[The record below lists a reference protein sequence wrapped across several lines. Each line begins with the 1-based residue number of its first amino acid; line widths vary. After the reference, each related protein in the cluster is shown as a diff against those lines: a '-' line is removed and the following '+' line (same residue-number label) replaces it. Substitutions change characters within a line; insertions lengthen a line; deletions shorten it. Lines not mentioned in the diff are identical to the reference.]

1 MVSLGPR
8 QRAFLLSSPDQ
19 IFARFD
25 GFTGPDAV
33 VNQGI
38 GSRHPLS
45 SFLVPSLMPAKL
57 CLSPL
62 RFRFAR
68 RGIQPGG
75 KSLGEGG
82 GYSKRRRREIVGW
95 KFGRGEGRGR
105 RVAIVG
111 SVGERE
117 REGRKERSR
126 APFAFTR
133 FAPLLIPG
141 RCTRR
146 FRRSIFS
153 VGITVWGPTGAPMN
167 GVGTTMEEA
176 RKCTRVIHRSSC
188 GHLGGMR
195 TTPKLGLPSFLLF
208 FPPPFLWR
216 HLTLSRRL
224 QCTLLDNAG
233 PQSAFAF
240 AFARC
245 DFDVLTFFPFS
256 PCLSL

>member
-1 MVSLGPR
+1 MENRWGR
-8 QRAFLLSSPDQ
+8 
-19 IFARFD
+19 
-25 GFTGPDAV
+25 GV
-33 VNQGI
+33 VI
-38 GSRHPLS
+38 
-45 SFLVPSLMPAKL
+45 
-57 CLSPL
+57 
-62 RFRFAR
+62 R
-68 RGIQPGG
+68 REEGA
-75 KSLGEGG
+75 KSL
-82 GYSKRRRREIVGW
+82 VGN
-95 KFGRGEGRGR
+95 
-105 RVAIVG
+105 
-111 SVGERE
+111 SVGAKGVERGWRSLDRSERERE
-117 REGRKERSR
+117 REGRRERSR

-256 PCLSL
+256 L